1 LLLLDEPFSA
11 LDAITRLDM
20 QNLLLSIISQQQT
33 TVLMVTHDIDKALLV
48 GDRVLLMARHQIRQE
63 WSITQPKSRV
73 QQAHLLS
80 EIRFEILES
89 LSTVMGSPYLA

>member
-1 LLLLDEPFSA
+1 MLLLDEPFSA

-80 EIRFEILES
+80 
-89 LSTVMGSPYLA
+89 

>member
-1 LLLLDEPFSA
+1 MLLLDEPFSA

-33 TVLMVTHDIDKALLV
+33 TVLMVTHNIDKALLV

-80 EIRFEILES
+80 
-89 LSTVMGSPYLA
+89 

>member
-80 EIRFEILES
+80 
-89 LSTVMGSPYLA
+89 